1 MYQAKMKLNQEE
13 QDILAGK
20 QGKTMAKM
28 MEVLVRYGDA
38 FGADCLVPVT
48 HKKAHFVTS
57 FGLGLLKGVYP
68 LMDELIA
75 AGCKVEGGFSM
86 DPRPLDYKN
95 VKCDPLE
102 KLVFNNFMYNKQ
114 KVYEEQLQKIGLK
127 DPEDAFSCTCY
138 LKEMGNTPKKG
149 DILSWS
155 ESSAVVFANSVLG
168 ARCNRNSGILDMF
181 GAILGKTPNFGF
193 ITDEGRK
200 ADWKIILK
208 TSKKPEAQ
216 ILGSAI
222 GIKVMA
228 EVPYVVGLDK
238 YLKDLPDEDTL
249 AYLKDFGAATASNGA
264 VGLYHIENITPEAKE
279 LGTKLLK
286 DNVKEY
292 VIDDAELE
300 RIYKFYP
307 IMWKKMDAKVHRC
320 FIGCPH
326 LTLKQLENWTDDIV
340 NGLKKS
346 GKKKL
351 VIDTVLTSS
360 PAVIKE
366 FQKEERYQKLL
377 VTGAHVSYIC
387 PLMYA
392 DNPIS
397 GKKVLMTNSN
407 KLRTYTKAR
416 YFKDQEV
423 LEMITGQKE
432 VK

>member
-38 FGADCLVPVT
+38 FGADCLVSVT

-300 RIYKFYP
+300 RIYKSYP

-377 VTGAHVSYIC
+377 ATGAHVSYIC

>member
-68 LMDELIA
+68 LMDELID

-300 RIYKFYP
+300 RIYKSYP
-307 IMWKKMDAKVHRC
+307 VMWKKMDAKVHRC

-377 VTGAHVSYIC
+377 ATGAHVSYIC

-407 KLRTYTKAR
+407 KLRTYTQAR
-416 YFKDQEV
+416 YFKDQDV

>member
-1 MYQAKMKLNQEE
+1 MYQAKMKLSQEE

-300 RIYKFYP
+300 RIYKSYP

-377 VTGAHVSYIC
+377 ATGAHVSYIC

>member
-75 AGCKVEGGFSM
+75 AGCKVGGGFSM

-300 RIYKFYP
+300 RIYKSYP

-377 VTGAHVSYIC
+377 ATGAHVSYIC

>member
-193 ITDEGRK
+193 ITNEGRK

-300 RIYKFYP
+300 RIYKSYP

-377 VTGAHVSYIC
+377 ATGAHVSYIC

-407 KLRTYTKAR
+407 KLRTYTKAH

>member
-114 KVYEEQLQKIGLK
+114 KLYEEQLQKIGLK

-300 RIYKFYP
+300 RIYKSYP

-377 VTGAHVSYIC
+377 ATGAHVSYIC

-423 LEMITGQKE
+423 LEIITGQKE

>member
-1 MYQAKMKLNQEE
+1 MYQPKMKLTPEE
-13 QDILAGK
+13 KDILEGK
-20 QGKTMAKM
+20 SGKARAKM

-48 HKKAHFVTS
+48 YKKSHFVTS

-68 LMDELIA
+68 LMDEIIA
-75 AGCKVEGGFSM
+75 DGCKVEGGFTM

-95 VKCDPLE
+95 VKCDPIE
-102 KLVFNNFMYNKQ
+102 KLVSNVFMYNKQ
-114 KVYEEQLQKIGLK
+114 KVYEEQLKKIGLTNA
-127 DPEDAFSCTCY
+127 DEAFSCTCY
-138 LKEMGNTPKKG
+138 LKEMGNTPSKG
-149 DILSWS
+149 DVLSWS

-200 ADWKIILK
+200 ADWKIVLK
-208 TSKKPEAQ
+208 TTKKPEAQ

-228 EVPYVVGLDK
+228 EVPYIVGLDQ
-238 YLKDLPDEDTL
+238 YLKDLPDEDTI
-249 AYLKDFGAATASNGA
+249 AYLKDMGAATASNGA
-264 VGLYHIENITPEAKE
+264 VGLYHVDGITPEAKE
-279 LGTKLLK
+279 LGQSLIKE
-286 DNVKEY
+286 NAKEY
-292 VIDDAELE
+292 VIDDEELE
-300 RIYKFYP
+300 RVYKSYP

-326 LTLKQLENWTDDIV
+326 LTLKQLEDWTDSIV
-340 NGLKKS
+340 EGLKKS
-346 GKKKL
+346 GKHKL
-351 VIDTVLTSS
+351 VIDTVLTAS

-366 FQKEERYQKLL
+366 FQKEDRYQKLL
-377 VTGAHVSYIC
+377 STGAHISYIC

-397 GKKVLMTNSN
+397 GKKPLMTNSN
-407 KLRTYTKAR
+407 KLRTYTSAR
-416 YFKDQEV
+416 YFKDKDV
-423 LEMITGQKE
+423 LEIITGQKE

>member
-75 AGCKVEGGFSM
+75 AGCKVEGGFTM

-114 KVYEEQLQKIGLK
+114 KLYEEQLQKIGLK
-127 DPEDAFSCTCY
+127 DAEDAFSCTCY

-279 LGTKLLK
+279 LGSKLLK

-300 RIYKFYP
+300 RIYKSYP
-307 IMWKKMDAKVHRC
+307 VMWKKMDAKVHRC

-377 VTGAHVSYIC
+377 ATGAHVSYIC

-407 KLRTYTKAR
+407 KLRTYTQAR
-416 YFKDQEV
+416 YFKDQDV

>member
-300 RIYKFYP
+300 RIYKSYP
-307 IMWKKMDAKVHRC
+307 IMWKKTDAKVHRC

-377 VTGAHVSYIC
+377 ATGAHVSYIC

>member
-300 RIYKFYP
+300 RIYKSYP

-366 FQKEERYQKLL
+366 FQKEERYKKLL
-377 VTGAHVSYIC
+377 ATGAHVSYIC

>member
-28 MEVLVRYGDA
+28 MEVLARYGDA

-300 RIYKFYP
+300 RIYKSYP

-377 VTGAHVSYIC
+377 ATGAHVSYIC